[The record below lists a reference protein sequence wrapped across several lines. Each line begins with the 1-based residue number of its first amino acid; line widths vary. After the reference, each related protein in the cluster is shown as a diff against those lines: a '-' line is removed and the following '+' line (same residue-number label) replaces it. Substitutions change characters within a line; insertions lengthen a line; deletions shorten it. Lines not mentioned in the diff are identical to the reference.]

1 LRRANILIAH
11 CRIAEGNYYEAHQ
24 QFRVITSRY
33 LKSSDYNSAADIL
46 SSGSL
51 LLHRAGQ
58 SGSGGDLAITL
69 LTDVY
74 IKAQWPVNRENKD
87 RILEVLKAF
96 PPGEPT
102 RKRFVQELG
111 NWMTKEEI
119 EGSNSER
126 GDAELHHEIG
136 LIFASE
142 GEAYEAEK
150 HLLLG
155 QTPQS
160 VQPLANLH
168 YQWYREDSPHTAA
181 IYASR
186 SVLGYLVLGNLQAAT
201 TAMAVFTSQLL
212 SSNAGI
218 PTQTIESSKSS
229 VRIFPSLPLLNFL
242 SLLLLAVQK
251 GDKALFQQLAK
262 HYAAHLKDVSEL
274 WSDPLAQIGEIW
286 FGIRIPRQ
294 GGNPL
299 FDMMGSMMFGGGQ
312 RKPAGQAGRSST
324 PKPAPAPAQISG
336 SSAASKEKPPVA
348 MDLD

>member
-1 LRRANILIAH
+1 MRRANLLTVD

-24 QFRVITSRY
+24 QLRVITSRY

-51 LLHRAGQ
+51 LLLRAGQ
-58 SGSGGDLAITL
+58 GGSGGDLANTL

-74 IKAQWPVNRENKD
+74 IKAQWPVNRDNKD

-119 EGSNSER
+119 EGSNSQR

-136 LIFASE
+136 LIFANE

-201 TAMAVFTSQLL
+201 TAMAVFTSP
-212 SSNAGI
+212 A
-218 PTQTIESSKSS
+218 
-229 VRIFPSLPLLNFL
+229 PLL
-242 SLLLLAVQK
+242 
-251 GDKALFQQLAK
+251 
-262 HYAAHLKDVSEL
+262 E
-274 WSDPLAQIGEIW
+274 
-286 FGIRIPRQ
+286 RQ
-294 GGNPL
+294 HT
-299 FDMMGSMMFGGGQ
+299 D
-312 RKPAGQAGRSST
+312 T
-324 PKPAPAPAQISG
+324 
-336 SSAASKEKPPVA
+336 
-348 MDLD
+348 DY

>member
-1 LRRANILIAH
+1 L
-11 CRIAEGNYYEAHQ
+11 
-24 QFRVITSRY
+24 V
-33 LKSSDYNSAADIL
+33 
-46 SSGSL
+46 
-51 LLHRAGQ
+51 
-58 SGSGGDLAITL
+58 
-69 LTDVY
+69 TDVY
-74 IKAQWPVNRENKD
+74 IKAQWPLNKENKD

-96 PPGEPT
+96 PAGEPT
-102 RKRFVQELG
+102 RKRFIQELG
-111 NWMTKEEI
+111 NWMTKDGI

-136 LIFASE
+136 LIFANE

-160 VQPLANLH
+160 VQPLTNLH
-168 YQWYREDSPHTAA
+168 YQWYKEDSPHTAA

-186 SVLGYLVLGNLQAAT
+186 SVLPYLVLGNLQAAT

-212 SSNAGI
+212 SSNASI

-242 SLLLLAVQK
+242 SLLILAVQK

-262 HYAAHLKDVSEL
+262 HYAAHLKDANEL
-274 WSDPLAQIGEIW
+274 WSDALAQIGEIW

-299 FDMMGSMMFGGGQ
+299 FDMMGSMFFGGNQ
-312 RKPAGQAGRSST
+312 QKPAGRSST
-324 PKPAPAPAQISG
+324 PKPAQPQISG
-336 SSAASKEKPPVA
+336 GAASKEKPPVA

>member
-1 LRRANILIAH
+1 MD

-24 QFRVITSRY
+24 QLRVITARY

-51 LLHRAGQ
+51 LLLRAGQ
-58 SGSGGDLAITL
+58 GGSGGDLAITL

-74 IKAQWPVNRENKD
+74 IKAQWPVNRENRD

-96 PPGEPT
+96 PQGEPT
-102 RKRFVQELG
+102 RKRFIQEVG
-111 NWMTKEEI
+111 NWTTKDGI
-119 EGSNSER
+119 DGSNPER
-126 GDAELHHEIG
+126 GDPELHHEIG
-136 LIFASE
+136 LVFANE

-168 YQWYREDSPHTAA
+168 YQWYKEDSPHTAA

-186 SVLGYLVLGNLQAAT
+186 SVLPYLILGNLQAAT
-201 TAMAVFTSQLL
+201 TALAVFTSQLL

-218 PTQTIESSKSS
+218 PTQTIESPKSS

-242 SLLLLAVQK
+242 SLLTLSIQK

-262 HYAAHLKDVSEL
+262 HYAAHLKDVNEL
-274 WSDPLAQIGEIW
+274 WSDALAQIGEIW
-286 FGIRIPRQ
+286 FAIRLPRQ

-299 FDMMGSMMFGGGQ
+299 FDMMGSMLFGGNQ
-312 RKPAGQAGRSST
+312 QKPAAQPGRSST
-324 PKPAPAPAQISG
+324 PKPAQAQIGGAAPAST
-336 SSAASKEKPPVA
+336 EKPPVA